1 MENLDHVERDE
12 RHHHTFL
19 VGIAGDHIGDV
30 DVAHVKVHA
39 HKEARQHQHGDDQTL
54 DHAVQTHIAGKD
66 TVLGVARLAL
76 HNVALGVLHAQ
87 RERGE
92 TVGNQ
97 VHPQQLHRLEDG
109 KADERGDKHREDLG
123 KVGRKQEL
131 DDLAD
136 VVVDATALFA
146 GTDDGGEVVVG
157 KHHVGDVLGD
167 IGTGDAHAHADVG
180 ALDGRGVVDA
190 VARHGHDLVARLP
203 SLDDAGLVLGLDAGV
218 HAVVLDVR
226 VELLFAHAIE
236 VGTGD
241 GLAAIGDDAQLLG
254 NGHGGVDMV
263 ARNHDGADTGV
274 VRLADGVGDLG
285 ADRVNHAGQAT
296 EDQVML
302 ERGGA
307 AVARDLGVG
316 AACQRQHAQ
325 GLVGHGLVG
334 GHELGATLLGQGDDL
349 IAVVDMGAQ
358 ADHHVGRA
366 LGVLLVLAVQ
376 GLDDHGHHLAA
387 RVKRGLAH
395 ARMLGSQA
403 SEARLAGIVDERTL
417 GRLTHGLAQLLVPL
431 GVGAQ
436 SHAGQ
441 ELLLRRGELVLD
453 DGHLV
458 LGKGA
463 GLVRADGLR
472 AAKGLDGRK
481 LADDRLAL
489 GHLGHAER
497 KHDGH
502 DGDQALGDGGDGE
515 RDGNHKGVEQG
526 GRVGEDVAHAVADDI
541 DAKDD
546 DADDDHHD
554 GKDAAELGELNLQ
567 RRELFLGLGQS
578 AGDLAHLGVH
588 TGADHD
594 GAATAVHHGGAHVA
608 HVLAVAERHVVG
620 ARGKLNHVGML
631 LYRHGLAGKG
641 GFLDLHRGALEHAAV
656 CRNGVARLEHDH
668 IAGHELG
675 ARQVHE
681 LAVAQHLGLR
691 RAHLLQGLEGL
702 LALGFLDHAQH
713 RVDDN
718 DEHDDG
724 DIGKVRL
731 ALDHARERADNR
743 SRDQHDDHG
752 VCHLLKE
759 ALPQRCLLGFL
770 KLVRACLGKTRRRL
784 AGAQA
789 EVLIDTLVAEHLRR
803 SGQVFLLHIESPP
816 GIRATQQ
823 IDARS

>member
-1 MENLDHVERDE
+1 M
-12 RHHHTFL
+12 
-19 VGIAGDHIGDV
+19 
-30 DVAHVKVHA
+30 
-39 HKEARQHQHGDDQTL
+39 
-54 DHAVQTHIAGKD
+54 
-66 TVLGVARLAL
+66 
-76 HNVALGVLHAQ
+76 
-87 RERGE
+87 
-92 TVGNQ
+92 
-97 VHPQQLHRLEDG
+97 
-109 KADERGDKHREDLG
+109 
-123 KVGRKQEL
+123 
-131 DDLAD
+131 
-136 VVVDATALFA
+136 
-146 GTDDGGEVVVG
+146 
-157 KHHVGDVLGD
+157 
-167 IGTGDAHAHADVG
+167 
-180 ALDGRGVVDA
+180 
-190 VARHGHDLVARLP
+190 
-203 SLDDAGLVLGLDAGV
+203 
-218 HAVVLDVR
+218 R
-226 VELLFAHAIE
+226 VELLVAHAVE

-241 GLAAIGDDAQLLG
+241 GLAAVGDDAQLLG
-254 NGHGGVDMV
+254 DGHGGVDVV
-263 ARNHDGADTGV
+263 ARNHDSADAGV
-274 VRLADGVGDLG
+274 VRLADSVGHLG
-285 ADRVNHAGQAT
+285 TDRVDHAGQAT

-302 ERGGA
+302 ERSGA
-307 AVARDLGVG
+307 AVGGNLGVG

-334 GHELGATLLGQGDDL
+334 GHKLGTALLGQRDDL
-349 IAVVDMGAQ
+349 IALVNMGAQ
-358 ADHHVGRA
+358 ANHHVGRA

-387 RVKRGLAH
+387 RVKRSLAH

-403 SEARLAGIVDERTL
+403 SEARLAGVVDKSAL
-417 GRLTHGLAQLLVPL
+417 SRLAHGLAQLLVPL
-431 GVGAQ
+431 GIGAQ
-436 SHAGQ
+436 RHAGQ
-441 ELLLRRGELVLD
+441 ELFLGRSELVLD

-458 LGKGA
+458 LSKGT

-472 AAKGLDGRK
+472 AAECLDSRK
-481 LADDRLAL
+481 LADDCLTL

-497 KHDGH
+497 KDDGH

-515 RDGNHKGVEQG
+515 RDGDHKGVEQG
-526 GRVGEDVAHAVADDI
+526 SRVGKDVTHAVTDDV
-541 DAKDD
+541 DAKDH
-546 DADDDHHD
+546 DADDDNHN
-554 GKDAAELGELNLQ
+554 GKNTAELGELHLQ
-567 RRELFLGLGQS
+567 RRELFLGLGQGAS
-578 AGDLAHLGVH
+578 DLAHLGIH
-588 TGADHD
+588 AGADHD
-594 GAATAVHHGGAHVA
+594 GATTAVHHGGAHVA

-620 ARGKLNHVGML
+620 ARGKLNHVGVL
-631 LYRHGLAGKG
+631 LDRHGLAGECSL
-641 GFLDLHRGALEHAAV
+641 FDLHRGALEHAAV
-656 CRNGVARLEHDH
+656 GRDGVARLEHDH
-668 IAGHELG
+668 VAGHELG

-702 LALGFLDHAQH
+702 FAFGFLDHAQH

-803 SGQVFLLHIESPP
+803 GGQVFLLHIESPP

>member
-1 MENLDHVERDE
+1 MSGE
-12 RHHHTFL
+12 
-19 VGIAGDHIGDV
+19 
-30 DVAHVKVHA
+30 
-39 HKEARQHQHGDDQTL
+39 
-54 DHAVQTHIAGKD
+54 D
-66 TVLGVARLAL
+66 TVLSVARLAL

-123 KVGRKQEL
+123 KVCRKQEL

-146 GTDDGGEVVVG
+146 GTDDGGEVVIG

-167 IGTGDAHAHADVG
+167 VGTGDAHANADVG

-203 SLDDAGLVLGLDAGV
+203 SLDDAGLVLGLNAGV

-226 VELLFAHAIE
+226 VEFLVAHAVE
-236 VGTGD
+236 VGARD
-241 GLAAIGDDAQLLG
+241 GLAAIGDDTQLLG
-254 NGHGGVDMV
+254 DGHGGVDVV
-263 ARNHDGADTGV
+263 ARNHDGADTGIV
-274 VRLADGVGDLG
+274 GLADGVGDLG
-285 ADRVNHAGQAT
+285 ADRVNHAGQAA
-296 EDQVML
+296 EDQVVL
-302 ERGGA
+302 ERSGA
-307 AVARDLGVG
+307 AVGRDLGVG

-334 GHELGATLLGQGDDL
+334 GHELGATLLGQRNDL
-349 IAVVDMGAQ
+349 VALVDMGAQ

-366 LGVLLVLAVQ
+366 LGVLLILAVQ

-403 SEARLAGIVDERTL
+403 SEPRLAGIVDERTL

-441 ELLLRRGELVLD
+441 ELLLRRSELVLD

-458 LGKGA
+458 LGEGT
-463 GLVRADGLR
+463 GLVGADGLR
-472 AAKGLDGRK
+472 AAKGLDGRE
-481 LADDRLAL
+481 LADNRLTL

-497 KHDGH
+497 QHDGH
-502 DGDQALGDGGDGE
+502 DGNQALGDGGDGK
-515 RDGNHKGVEQG
+515 RDSDHKGVEQR
-526 GRVGEDVAHAVADDI
+526 GRIGENVAHAVADDV

-546 DADDDHHD
+546 DADDDNHD
-554 GKDAAELGELNLQ
+554 GEDAAELGELHLQ
-567 RRELFLGLGQS
+567 RCELFLGLGQG

-594 GAATAVHHGGAHVA
+594 GATAAVYHGGTHVA

-620 ARGKLNHVGML
+620 AGGELNDVGML
-631 LYRHGLAGKG
+631 LDGHGLAGKG
-641 GFLDLHRGALEHAAV
+641 GLLDLHRGALEHTAV
-656 CRNGVARLEHDH
+656 GRDGVARLEHDH

-702 LALGFLDHAQH
+702 FALGFLDHAQY

-724 DIGKVRL
+724 DVGKVGL
-731 ALDHARERADNR
+731 ALDHARERADDGGN
-743 SRDQHDDHG
+743 DQHDDHG
-752 VCHLLKE
+752 VGHLLKE
-759 ALPQRCLLGFL
+759 ALPQRGLLGFL
-770 KLVRACLGKTRRRL
+770 ELVRACLGEARRRL
-784 AGAQA
+784 VVAQA

-803 SGQVFLLHIESPP
+803 GGQVFLLHIESPP

>member
-12 RHHHTFL
+12 RHHHAFL
-19 VGIAGDHIGDV
+19 VGIAGDHISDV
-30 DVAHVKVHA
+30 NVAHVKVHA
-39 HKEARQHQHGDDQTL
+39 HKEARQHQRGDDQTL
-54 DHAVQTHIAGKD
+54 DHAVQTHMSGED
-66 TVLGVARLAL
+66 TVLSVARLAL

-123 KVGRKQEL
+123 KVCRKQEL

-146 GTDDGGEVVVG
+146 GTDDGGEVVIG

-167 IGTGDAHAHADVG
+167 VGTGDAHANADVG

-203 SLDDAGLVLGLDAGV
+203 SLDDAGLVLGLNAGV

-226 VELLFAHAIE
+226 VEFLVAHAVE
-236 VGTGD
+236 VGARD
-241 GLAAIGDDAQLLG
+241 GLAAIGDDTQLLG
-254 NGHGGVDMV
+254 DGHGGVDVV
-263 ARNHDGADTGV
+263 ARNHDGADTGIV
-274 VRLADGVGDLG
+274 GLADGVGDLG
-285 ADRVNHAGQAT
+285 ADRVNHAGQAA
-296 EDQVML
+296 EDQVVL
-302 ERGGA
+302 ERSGA
-307 AVARDLGVG
+307 AVGRDLGVG

-334 GHELGATLLGQGDDL
+334 DHELGATLLGQRNDL
-349 IAVVDMGAQ
+349 VALVDMGAQ

-366 LGVLLVLAVQ
+366 LGVLLILAVQ

-403 SEARLAGIVDERTL
+403 SEPRLAGIVDERTL

-441 ELLLRRGELVLD
+441 ELLLRRSELVLD

-458 LGKGA
+458 LGEGT
-463 GLVRADGLR
+463 GLVGADGLR
-472 AAKGLDGRK
+472 AAKGLDGRE
-481 LADDRLAL
+481 LADNRLTL

-497 KHDGH
+497 QHDGH
-502 DGDQALGDGGDGE
+502 DGNQALGDGGDGK
-515 RDGNHKGVEQG
+515 RDSDHKGVEQR
-526 GRVGEDVAHAVADDI
+526 GRIGENVAHAVADDV

-546 DADDDHHD
+546 DADDDNHD
-554 GKDAAELGELNLQ
+554 GEDAAELGKLHLQ
-567 RRELFLGLGQS
+567 RRELFLGLGQG

-594 GAATAVHHGGAHVA
+594 GATAAVYHGGTHVA

-620 ARGKLNHVGML
+620 AGGELNDVGML
-631 LYRHGLAGKG
+631 LDGHGLAGKG
-641 GFLDLHRGALEHAAV
+641 GLLDLHRGALEHTAV
-656 CRNGVARLEHDH
+656 GRDGVARLEHDH

-702 LALGFLDHAQH
+702 FALGFLDHAQY

-718 DEHDDG
+718 DEHDNG
-724 DIGKVRL
+724 DVGKIGL
-731 ALDHARERADNR
+731 ALDHARKCADNGGN
-743 SRDQHDDHG
+743 DQHDDHG
-752 VCHLLKE
+752 VGHLLKE
-759 ALPQRCLLGFL
+759 TLP
-770 KLVRACLGKTRRRL
+770 
-784 AGAQA
+784 
-789 EVLIDTLVAEHLRR
+789 
-803 SGQVFLLHIESPP
+803 
-816 GIRATQQ
+816 
-823 IDARS
+823 

>member
-1 MENLDHVERDE
+1 M
-12 RHHHTFL
+12 
-19 VGIAGDHIGDV
+19 

-39 HKEARQHQHGDDQTL
+39 HKEARQHQHGDDQAL
-54 DHAVQTHIAGKD
+54 DNAVQAHIAGKN

-76 HNVALGVLHAQ
+76 HDVALGILHAQ

-92 TVGNQ
+92 AVGDQ

-109 KADERGDKHREDLG
+109 KADERGDKHREHLG

-146 GTDDGGEVVVG
+146 GTDDGGKVIVG
-157 KHHVGDVLGD
+157 EHHVGDVLGD
-167 IGTGDAHAHADVG
+167 VGAGDAHAHADVG

-203 SLDDAGLVLGLDAGV
+203 SLNDAGLVLGLDAGV
-218 HAVVLDVR
+218 HAVILDVR
-226 VELLFAHAIE
+226 VELLVAHAVE

-241 GLAAIGDDAQLLG
+241 SLTAIGDDAQLLG
-254 NGHGGVDMV
+254 DGHGGVDVV
-263 ARNHDGADTGV
+263 ARNHDSADAGV
-274 VRLADGVGDLG
+274 VRLADSVGHLG
-285 ADRVNHAGQAT
+285 TDRVDHAGQAA
-296 EDQVML
+296 ENQVML
-302 ERGGA
+302 ERSGA
-307 AVARDLGVG
+307 AVGGNLSVG
-316 AACQRQHAQ
+316 AARQRQHAQ

-334 GHELGATLLGQGDDL
+334 RHELGAALLSQRNDL
-349 IAVVDMGAQ
+349 LAVIDVGAQ
-358 ADHHVGRA
+358 ANHHVGRA

-376 GLDDHGHHLAA
+376 GLDDHGHHLTA
-387 RVKRGLAH
+387 RVERGLAH
-395 ARMLGSQA
+395 ARVLGSQA
-403 SEARLAGIVDERTL
+403 SKTSLAGIIDECTL
-417 GRLTHGLAQLLVPL
+417 GRLAHGLAQLLVPL
-431 GVGAQ
+431 GIGTQ
-436 SHAGQ
+436 RHACQ
-441 ELLLRRGELVLD
+441 ELLLGRSELVLD

-458 LGKGA
+458 LGKRA

-472 AAKGLDGRK
+472 AAECLDSRK

-489 GHLGHAER
+489 CHLGHAER
-497 KHDGH
+497 QHDGH

-515 RDGNHKGVEQG
+515 RDGDHKGVEQG
-526 GRVGEDVAHAVADDI
+526 RRVGENVAHAVADDV
-541 DAKDD
+541 DAKNH
-546 DADDDHHD
+546 DADDDNHD
-554 GKDAAELGELNLQ
+554 GKDAAELGELHLQ
-567 RRELFLGLGQS
+567 RRELFLGLGQG
-578 AGDLAHLGVH
+578 AGNLAHLGVH
-588 TGADHD
+588 ASADHD
-594 GAATAVHHGGAHVA
+594 GATTAVHNGGAHVA

-620 ARGKLNHVGML
+620 ARGKLDHVGVL
-631 LYRHGLAGKG
+631 LYGHGLAGECSL
-641 GFLDLHRGALEHAAV
+641 FDLHRGALEHAAV
-656 CRNGVARLEHDH
+656 SRDGVARLEHDH
-668 IAGHELG
+668 VAGHELG

-702 LALGFLDHAQH
+702 LAFSLLDHAQH

-743 SRDQHDDHG
+743 GRDQHDDHG
-752 VCHLLKE
+752 VGHLLKE

-784 AGAQA
+784 ACAQA

-803 SGQVFLLHIESPP
+803 GGQVFLLHIESPP

>member
-1 MENLDHVERDE
+1 MS
-12 RHHHTFL
+12 
-19 VGIAGDHIGDV
+19 
-30 DVAHVKVHA
+30 
-39 HKEARQHQHGDDQTL
+39 
-54 DHAVQTHIAGKD
+54 GKD
-66 TVLGVARLAL
+66 AVLGVARLAL
-76 HNVALGVLHAQ
+76 HDVALGVLHAQ

-92 TVGNQ
+92 TVGDQ
-97 VHPQQLHRLEDG
+97 VHPQQLHRLKDG
-109 KADERGDKHREDLG
+109 KADERGDKHREHLG

-157 KHHVGDVLGD
+157 EHHVGNVLGD
-167 IGTGDAHAHADVG
+167 VGTGDAHAHADVG
-180 ALDGRGVVDA
+180 TLDGRGVVDA

-203 SLDDAGLVLGLDAGV
+203 SLDDAGLMLGLNAGV

-226 VELLFAHAIE
+226 VELLVAHAIE

-241 GLAAIGDDAQLLG
+241 GMAAIGDDAQLFG
-254 NGHGGVDMV
+254 DGHGGVDVV

-285 ADRVNHAGQAT
+285 ADRVNHAGQAA

-307 AVARDLGVG
+307 AVGRDLGVG
-316 AACQRQHAQ
+316 AARQRQHAQ

-334 GHELGATLLGQGDDL
+334 GHELGATLLGQGDNL
-349 IAVVDMGAQ
+349 VALVDMGTQ

-403 SEARLAGIVDERTL
+403 SEPRLAGIVDERTL
-417 GRLTHGLAQLLVPL
+417 GRLTHSLAQFLVPL

-441 ELLLRRGELVLD
+441 ELLLRRSELVLD

-458 LGKGA
+458 LGEGT
-463 GLVRADGLR
+463 GLVGADGLC
-472 AAKGLDGRK
+472 AAKGLDGGK
-481 LADDRLAL
+481 LADDCLAL

-497 KHDGH
+497 QHDGH
-502 DGDQALGDGGDGE
+502 DGDQALGDGSNGE
-515 RDGNHKGVEQG
+515 RDGDHKGIEQG
-526 GRVGEDVAHAVADDI
+526 GRVGKNVAHAVADDI
-541 DAKDD
+541 DAKDN
-546 DADDDHHD
+546 DADDDNHD
-554 GKDAAELGELNLQ
+554 GEDAAELGKLHLQ
-567 RRELFLGLGQS
+567 RRELFLGLGQG
-578 AGDLAHLGVH
+578 AGDLTHLGVH

-594 GAATAVHHGGAHVA
+594 GAAAAVYHGGTHVA

-620 ARGKLNHVGML
+620 AGGELDHVGML
-631 LYRHGLAGKG
+631 LDGHGLAGKG
-641 GFLDLHRGALEHAAV
+641 GLLDLHRGALEHAAV
-656 CRNGVARLEHDH
+656 GRDGVARLEHDH
-668 IAGHELG
+668 VTGHELG

-691 RAHLLQGLEGL
+691 RAHLLQGLESL
-702 LALGFLDHAQH
+702 LAFSLLDHAQH

-724 DIGKVRL
+724 DVGKVRL
-731 ALDHARERADNR
+731 ALDHARECTDDGGN
-743 SRDQHDDHG
+743 DQHDDHG
-752 VCHLLKE
+752 IGHLLKE
-759 ALPQRCLLGFL
+759 ALPQRRLLGFL
-770 KLVRACLGKTRRRL
+770 ELVRACLGEARRRL
-784 AGAQA
+784 VVAQA
-789 EVLIDTLVAEHLRR
+789 EVLIDTLVAEYLRR
-803 SGQVFLLHIESPP
+803 GGQVFLLHIESPP